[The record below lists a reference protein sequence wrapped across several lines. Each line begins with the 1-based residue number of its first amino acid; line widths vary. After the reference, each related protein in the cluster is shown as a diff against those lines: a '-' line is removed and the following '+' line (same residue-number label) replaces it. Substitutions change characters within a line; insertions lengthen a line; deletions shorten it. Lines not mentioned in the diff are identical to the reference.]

1 MWMAT
6 ALAIGLLG
14 HHHPS
19 VWTPSRHYERGGWD
33 LTVERDRF
41 SGAVNCSI
49 RTRGV
54 HFNRDT
60 LIFRMGRDAE
70 TVDAHYRV
78 DAGAVHSV
86 REVLALD
93 QARGFFPDR
102 GWIEDPSET
111 EVALPASAVRGAKTV
126 WIRAN
131 THTDPRVFRV
141 AGLDYI
147 LRSAAGQGCKVRAT

>member
-1 MWMAT
+1 MLIAT

-19 VWTPSRHYERGGWD
+19 VWTPTSHYERDGWEI
-33 LTVERDRF
+33 TVRRDRF
-41 SGAVNCSI
+41 TGLATCSI

-70 TVDAHYRV
+70 TVDAHFRI
-78 DAGAVHSV
+78 DAGPVHSV

-111 EVALPASAVRGAKTV
+111 EVALPAAYLRGARVV

-131 THTDPRVFRV
+131 THSDPRVFRI

-147 LRSAAGQGCKVRAT
+147 LRSAAGQGCHVRNT